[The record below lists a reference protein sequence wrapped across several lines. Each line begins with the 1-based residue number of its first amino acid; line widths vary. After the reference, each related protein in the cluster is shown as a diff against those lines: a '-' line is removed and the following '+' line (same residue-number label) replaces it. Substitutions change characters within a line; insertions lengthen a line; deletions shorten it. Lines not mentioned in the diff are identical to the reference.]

1 MRLFADSPVLV
12 RDPVC
17 GMTLDL
23 AHASG
28 RSIGAHTY
36 YFCSAYCRSRFDP
49 DPRRSFVLPPIDRRG
64 MSSREQR
71 RLSRPV
77 DGSLS
82 AALAR
87 RNILIAHGWILEAF
101 ERFYSDDV
109 IVTWPDG
116 TSLSG
121 KRANRERLHQL
132 LGGLKSFHARVFASS
147 IDVDKDLSSSEWI
160 LMLDQQQSGLT
171 TVHRLTEQ
179 RWENGRIVE
188 ESLRSTRRAKE
199 KSWDMESES

>member
-1 MRLFADSPVLV
+1 
-12 RDPVC
+12 
-17 GMTLDL
+17 
-23 AHASG
+23 
-28 RSIGAHTY
+28 
-36 YFCSAYCRSRFDP
+36 
-49 DPRRSFVLPPIDRRG
+49 